1 MEYKFEILGQ
11 KIVVADKEEADLAEI
26 ALKIVNQKIDEIK
39 CKRPQWGPQQVAVLA
54 LVEIAGE
61 MVKDRKSIDQ
71 YRDELDKKCTS
82 LMTEVAKVTH
92 PRRHHL
98 EAV

>member
-11 KIVVADKEEADLAEI
+11 KIVVKNKEEADLAEI
-26 ALKIVNQKIDEIK
+26 AMKIVNQKVDDIK
-39 CKRPQWGPQQVAVLA
+39 SKCPQWGPQQIAVLA
-54 LVEIAGE
+54 LLEVAGE

-71 YRDELDKKCTS
+71 YREELDKKCSS
-82 LMTEVAKVTH
+82 LMTEIAKVSSN
-92 PRRHHL
+92 RRHHL